1 MNIISITGRLTADP
15 ELKVTQSGVSVCSFT
30 LAVKRPRT
38 KDETD
43 FLNFTAWRQ
52 SAEYLCNYG
61 RKGNLVGVTGSLVS
75 RKWEDQNGNK
85 RTSFEISV
93 DSAELLSNRSEIS
106 ECNPTNIT
114 PNSSRNSSSDG
125 NFGNQADF
133 TVVSADVDEDL
144 PF

>member
-1 MNIISITGRLTADP
+1 MNTISITGRLTADP
-15 ELKVTQSGVSVCSFT
+15 ELKITQSGVSVCSFT

-43 FLNFTAWRQ
+43 FLNCTAWRQ

-61 RKGNLVGVTGSLVS
+61 RKGNLVAVTGALVS
-75 RKWEDQNGNK
+75 RKWEDKNGNK

-93 DSAELLSNRSEIS
+93 DNAELLSNRTENSEGNLIG
-106 ECNPTNIT
+106 NAL
-114 PNSSRNSSSDG
+114 NSSQSENFSG

-133 TVVSADVDEDL
+133 TVVSADVNEDL